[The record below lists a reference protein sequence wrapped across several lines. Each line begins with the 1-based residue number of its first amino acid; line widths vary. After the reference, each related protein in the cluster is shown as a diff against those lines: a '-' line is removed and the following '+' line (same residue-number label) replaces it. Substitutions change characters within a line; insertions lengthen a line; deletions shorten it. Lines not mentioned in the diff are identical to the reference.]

1 MRKISIL
8 LSAENIENW
17 CGWLAKNNVF
27 TVLCGITTL
36 VGFFITVYISVKT
49 KSINQRLGIY
59 KKTKEFNR
67 KRKSY
72 ISTLEGYQK
81 SLMEDKTNIYK
92 IKINILNDI
101 NVINETFGII
111 LKVNQKVVVWL
122 LKKELEKSKSINTNY
137 ICNLLSKI
145 RAYMSNVKE
154 EYYE

>member
-36 VGFFITVYISVKT
+36 IGFFLTVYISLKT

-59 KKTKEFNR
+59 KRTQEFNK
-67 KRKSY
+67 KRKTY

-81 SLMEDKTNIYK
+81 SLTEDEIDIYK
-92 IKINILNDI
+92 VKINILNDI
-101 NVINETFGII
+101 NIIKESFGTIM
-111 LKVNQKVVVWL
+111 KVNQRIAVWR
-122 LKKELEKSKSINTNY
+122 LKKELEKSKSININRV
-137 ICNLLSKI
+137 CNLLSQI

-154 EYYE
+154 EYYD

>member
-1 MRKISIL
+1 MV
-8 LSAENIENW
+8 
-17 CGWLAKNNVF
+17 WLAKNNVF

-72 ISTLEGYQK
+72 ISTLEGYQR

-92 IKINILNDI
+92 ININILNDI

-122 LKKELEKSKSINTNY
+122 LKKSWRNPNQ
-137 ICNLLSKI
+137 
-145 RAYMSNVKE
+145 
-154 EYYE
+154 